1 MVSVVQ
7 CGDFRTYAGTTQHS
21 HSMVPYILHL
31 RYLNLCMYL
40 ASLISTRMYDPSEN
54 HPFNVQLLPFPIPK
68 IPRYLPVDSKRK
80 RKRKKKKKYK
90 RPPNPYIRLGNGPLL
105 EYPCRLLEGMG
116 SGPET
121 SGCLGA
127 AAAAAAAAVGCKG

>member
-1 MVSVVQ
+1 MFSQ
-7 CGDFRTYAGTTQHS
+7 F
-21 HSMVPYILHL
+21 
-31 RYLNLCMYL
+31 
-40 ASLISTRMYDPSEN
+40 
-54 HPFNVQLLPFPIPK
+54 LPFPIPK
-68 IPRYLPVDSKRK
+68 IPRYLPVDSK

-121 SGCLGA
+121 SGCFG
-127 AAAAAAAAVGCKG
+127 AAAAAAAVGCKG